1 MHLFFLT
8 KLIFQS
14 PRLIYAY
21 VDTFD
26 FYGSNP
32 TICQSA
38 LLPQGASQ
46 IARIYLT
53 LLEYGDKHRT
63 NDPRW

>member
-1 MHLFFLT
+1 M
-8 KLIFQS
+8 
-14 PRLIYAY
+14 YAY

-38 LLPQGASQ
+38 LLPEGASQ
-46 IARIYLT
+46 IARIHLT
-53 LLEYGDKHRT
+53 LLEYGDKHLT